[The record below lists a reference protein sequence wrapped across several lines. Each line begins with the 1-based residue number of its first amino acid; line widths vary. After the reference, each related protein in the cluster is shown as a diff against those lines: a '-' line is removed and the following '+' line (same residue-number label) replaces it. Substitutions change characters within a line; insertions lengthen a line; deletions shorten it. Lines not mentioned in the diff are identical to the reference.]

1 MLCYLSVRNIVLIEE
16 LVLDF
21 QSGLTV
27 LTGETGA
34 GKSIL
39 LDSLGLALGAR
50 ADFGLL
56 RKGTDRASVTA
67 KFEIAADHP
76 LWAVLDEAG
85 IAPSDELII
94 KRQLRADGKSP
105 ATINDEAVS
114 VNLLRQC
121 GDMLVEIQGQF
132 EGRGLL
138 DARNHLGL
146 LDRACQHDDMLQK
159 LKEAYQGWR
168 QAGKALAKAEADL
181 QKAKEEEDWLRDAVE
196 QLDLLAPDKGEDE
209 SLSQERALFTNLEK
223 IAEALGIADDALNAE
238 AGAESALSRALSAI
252 ERVADAGGDRLDGAL
267 DALSRTMAELQ
278 EANAALSHLGAT
290 LEADPTRL
298 GQIDDRLHEIRT
310 QARKHNCTTDD
321 LPAIHEA
328 LAMRLAALDDSSGN
342 LAELQAKL
350 REWQDYYVK
359 IATLVSQRRG
369 AVAAKLDEA
378 VMAELPPLKLEAA
391 RFATLCKPAATADQ
405 APESLAETWT
415 SLGWDIV
422 RFEAAANPGQDLA
435 PIEKAAS
442 GGELARFL
450 LALKVVLARTEA
462 PKTLIF
468 DEVDSGVGGAVAS
481 AVGERLSRLGD
492 VTQTLVITHSPQVA
506 AKGAHHYK
514 IVKSASDDSVIS
526 HTDRLTEHER
536 TEEIARMLAGAHI
549 TPEARAAAVTLLGFD
564 SAKLQ

>member
-16 LVLDF
+16 LVLDLHA
-21 QSGLTV
+21 GLTV

-56 RKGTDRASVTA
+56 RKGTDKASVTA
-67 KFEIAADHP
+67 KFELAPDHP
-76 LWAVLDEAG
+76 IWALLDEAG
-85 IAPSDELII
+85 IAPSDDLII

-105 ATINDEAVS
+105 ASINDEPVS

-146 LDRACQHDDMLQK
+146 LDRACQHDDTLIK
-159 LKEAYQGWR
+159 LKEAYHGWR
-168 QAGKALAKAEADL
+168 LAGKALSQAEVDL
-181 QKAKEEEDWLRDAVE
+181 QKAKEEEDWLRDSVE
-196 QLDLLAPDKGEDE
+196 QLDLLAPAHGEDE
-209 SLSQERALFTNLEK
+209 ALSQERALFTNLEK

-238 AGAESALSRALSAI
+238 AGAETAIARALAAI
-252 ERVADAGGDRLDGAL
+252 ERVAEVGGGRLDSAL
-267 DALSRTMAELQ
+267 DALSRTMAELS
-278 EANAALSHLGAT
+278 EASAALSHAGAS
-290 LEADPTRL
+290 LEADPARL
-298 GQIDDRLHEIRT
+298 TQIDDRLHEIRT
-310 QARKHNCTTDD
+310 QARKHNCTTDE
-321 LPAIHEA
+321 LPAMHEA

-342 LAELQAKL
+342 LAELRAKE

-359 IATLVSQRRG
+359 IATLISTRRQ

-378 VMAELPPLKLEAA
+378 VMAELPPLKLESA
-391 RFATLCKPAATADQ
+391 RFATLCQPLTGAQ
-405 APESLAETWT
+405 EAPDKWT
-415 SLGWDIV
+415 GLGWDIV

-462 PKTLIF
+462 AKTLIF
-468 DEVDSGVGGAVAS
+468 DEVDSGVGGAVAA
-481 AVGERLSRLGD
+481 AVGERLSRLGK

-506 AKGAHHYK
+506 AKGAYHYK
-514 IVKSASDDSVIS
+514 IAKSASDDSVIS
-526 HTDRLTEHER
+526 RTDMLTEHER
-536 TEEIARMLAGAHI
+536 AEEIARMLAGTHI

-564 SAKLQ
+564 TPHP